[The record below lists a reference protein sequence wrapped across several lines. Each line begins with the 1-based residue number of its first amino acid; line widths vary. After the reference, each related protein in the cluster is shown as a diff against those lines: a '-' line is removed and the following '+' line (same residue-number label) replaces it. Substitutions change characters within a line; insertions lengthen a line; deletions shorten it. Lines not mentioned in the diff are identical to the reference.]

1 MRRPFSLQLIIV
13 LSTTLILSIL
23 PLPAFSQT
31 PELLDP
37 LTIPQWVNQ
46 LDGPPPVYTP
56 TNITDNQGNL
66 IRQDYVVTV
75 TEFNEQILP
84 TVDADGSHTGFGPTK
99 VWGYGGEAHDPIT
112 GESLDV
118 VHSSPGPT
126 FKASR
131 GVPVQVKWVNNLVD
145 SEGTPLTH
153 LFPIDPTLHWANP
166 ENIEKPVPPV
176 TAPPYP
182 PGYSSVQSPVPIV
195 THLHG
200 GETPSASDGHPDAWW
215 TADGI
220 HGPAYFSVTATES
233 NSAVYNY
240 PNSQQ
245 PTTLWYHDH
254 ALGITRINVLSGLA
268 GFYLLED
275 TTDPVAE
282 LLPSGE
288 YEVPI
293 IIQDR
298 SFLPD
303 GSFYYPTE
311 GLNPTFHPYWQNSF
325 LGNTIMVNGKVWPN
339 MDVKQGQY
347 RFRILNGSNS
357 RTYILQFSNG
367 MPFVQIGSDGGYL
380 KTSVQLTS
388 LIISPAERVDILV
401 EFSNIP
407 AGQKVILENTALEH
421 SELASE
427 VQTLGQ
433 VIQFSVLNEQGF
445 APKQLPSNLNPTLTG
460 YFPSLLSPT
469 KERILTLTD
478 VPGPNGPLA
487 ILLDGQKWGAPI
499 SENPELGTTED
510 WIIVNPATNAHPIH
524 VHLIQFQLISRQTF
538 NATAY
543 MADWT
548 ALNGDPPLNHSTIN
562 VDSLDPYLIGSPVGS
577 EPYEQGWKDTV
588 LAYTG
593 QVTVIRLRF
602 TAQDGFKFP
611 FDATAGP
618 GYVWHC
624 HIIEHEDNEMMRPYK
639 VVLPSE
645 QISAWLLVLIV
656 IVVVSVIGVLGL
668 RYLRK
673 RGSSVAT

>member
-1 MRRPFSLQLIIV
+1 MRHSYSLLLITV
-13 LSTTLILSIL
+13 LSSILILSIFSL
-23 PLPAFSQT
+23 PVFSQT

-66 IRQDYVVTV
+66 IRQEYVVTV
-75 TEFNEQILP
+75 TEFNQQVLP
-84 TVDADGSHTGFGPTK
+84 TVDAKGNPTGFGATK
-99 VWGYGGEAHDPIT
+99 VWGYGGEAHNAVT
-112 GESLDV
+112 GESLGTV
-118 VHSSPGPT
+118 YGAPGPT
-126 FKASR
+126 FEAIR
-131 GVPVQVKWVNNLVD
+131 GVHVQVKWVNNLVD

-153 LFPIDPTLHWANP
+153 LFPVDPTLHWANP
-166 ENIEKPVPPV
+166 EGTKKPMPPV
-176 TAPPYP
+176 TAPSYP
-182 PGYSSVQSPVPIV
+182 PGYSDVQSPVPIV

-215 TADGI
+215 TPDGI
-220 HGPAYFSVTATES
+220 HGSAYSSVTSTES
-233 NSAVYNY
+233 NSAVYAY

-275 TTDPVAE
+275 TADQVAE
-282 LLPSGE
+282 LLPSDE
-288 YEVPI
+288 YEMPI
-293 IIQDR
+293 VIQDR

-303 GSFYYPTE
+303 GSLYYPTE
-311 GLNPTFHPYWQNSF
+311 GVNPTVHPYWQNSF

-339 MDVKQGQY
+339 VDVKQGQY
-347 RFRILNGSNS
+347 RLRILNGSNS
-357 RTYILQFSNG
+357 RTYILEFSNG
-367 MPFVQIGSDGGYL
+367 MPFIQIGSDGGYL

-401 EFSNIP
+401 DFSGIP
-407 AGQKVILENTALEH
+407 AGQKVILKNTALEH
-421 SELASE
+421 PEIKSE
-427 VQTLGQ
+427 VKTLGQ
-433 VIQFSVLNEQGF
+433 VIQFSVLNEQGLT
-445 APKQLPSNLNPTLTG
+445 PKQLPSSLNPTLTSD
-460 YFPSLLSPT
+460 FPSLPSPT

-478 VPGPNGPLA
+478 VPGPNDPLA

-499 SENPELGTTED
+499 SETPELGTTED
-510 WIIVNPATNAHPIH
+510 WIIVNPASNSHPIH
-524 VHLIQFQLISRQTF
+524 VHLIQFQLVSRQTF

-543 MADWT
+543 LENWT
-548 ALNGDPPLNHSTIN
+548 ALNGEPPLDHPTIN
-562 VDSLDPYLIGSPVGS
+562 VDSLAPYLTGSPVGP

-588 LAYTG
+588 LAYSG

-602 TAQDGFKFP
+602 TAQDGSEFP
-611 FDATAGP
+611 FDATADP

-639 VVLPSE
+639 VILPSE
-645 QISAWLLVLIV
+645 GIPVWLFIIILIIV
-656 IVVVSVIGVLGL
+656 IVIIGLAGL
-668 RYLRK
+668 WYLRK
-673 RGSSVAT
+673 R